1 MRVTARDLGVRLD
14 GRVVFSE
21 LSFDWRGPGVI
32 AVTGSNG
39 AGKTTLLKVVAGLL
53 APGRGSVAWS
63 AADGA
68 AAAGSAPGTG
78 DAVPLPKAAA
88 RARLGFVS
96 PELGLYEDLT
106 ALENLAFFAAVKGL
120 AWSDAAGERWLDRVG
135 LAGRGP
141 ERLAAYSSG
150 MKQRA
155 KIACALVHGPSLL
168 LLDEPGS
175 NLDAD
180 GRAVLAALVHETAA
194 RALVVVATNDPA
206 EAAWGAT
213 RLSLDPVSAPC

>member
-21 LSFDWRGPGVI
+21 VSFDWRGPGVV

-53 APGRGSVAWS
+53 APGRGGVTWS
-63 AADGA
+63 AGDGT
-68 AAAGSAPGTG
+68 SPGG
-78 DAVPLPKAAA
+78 DAPPLAKAAA

-120 AWSDAAGERWLDRVG
+120 AWSDADGERWLARVG
-135 LAGRGP
+135 LAGRGR

-155 KIACALVHGPSLL
+155 KLACALVHAPTLL

-175 NLDAD
+175 NLDAE
-180 GRAVLAALVHETAA
+180 GRAALAALVHETAA

-213 RLSLDPVSAPC
+213 RLTLDPVAAPC